1 MELRLLHN
9 YTTLTSKTIAAVN
22 TPSAEAAWQISV
34 PELAFSHPCLMDA
47 ILAVS
52 ALHLRTLQ
60 PSDTS
65 LIRVFHGYM
74 ASSLSQYTQCLAA
87 GVTASNAEALFTTS
101 ALIAFQTSASRRFMN
116 EPHSPDNFGYEPY
129 TLPVQWFHAF
139 QGVKTVVLASWKW
152 LRDSARVR
160 PIIQAQPA
168 LALDMHPAETAFFAG
183 LLSGMDE
190 DIAALDPRDRDE
202 TRRAYEHAVAYLNWA
217 HAKPERSRI
226 VGFPATVSRR
236 FIALLDGHDPR
247 ALLILAN
254 FFAMTRAVED
264 AWWLEG
270 VARKEVAGIMSL
282 LPPEWWGRMDWAVR
296 VANHVGVMDEEL
308 WGTCWNGEGVPPREE
323 GSGKDISEHIELFMQ
338 IEEGKGERG
347 RENMVGDSY
356 GIGLGRAARM
366 GELETEMMVDEEGQ

>member
-9 YTTLTSKTIAAVN
+9 YTTLTAKTLAAVN
-22 TPSAEAAWQISV
+22 TPLAEAAWQISV
-34 PELAFSHPCLMDA
+34 PGLAFSHPCLMDA

-60 PSDTS
+60 PSDSS

-87 GVTASNAEALFTTS
+87 GVTASNAEALFVTS
-101 ALIAFQTSASRRFMN
+101 ALIAFQTSATRRFMN
-116 EPHSPDNFGYEPY
+116 EPHSADDFGHEPY

-168 LALDMHPAETAFFAG
+168 LALDLHPTHAAFFSRLLDG
-183 LLSGMDE
+183 LDE
-190 DIAALDPRDRDE
+190 DLATLEPRDREE

-217 HAKPERSRI
+217 HAKPDRSRI

-236 FIALLDGHDPR
+236 FIALLDGRDPR

-264 AWWLEG
+264 AWWLVG
-270 VARKEVAGIMSL
+270 VAKKEVCGIMGL
-282 LPPEWWGRMDWAVR
+282 LPQEWWGRMDWAVR
-296 VANHVGVMDEEL
+296 VANHEGEVDEEV
-308 WGTCWNGEGVPPREE
+308 WGREGAPVREE
-323 GSGKDISEHIELFMQ
+323 GFDVSEHIELFMQ
-338 IEEGKGERG
+338 SEEGEGEGG
-347 RENMVGDSY
+347 RARILGDSY
-356 GIGLGRAARM
+356 GIGFGKMARM
-366 GELETEMMVDEEGQ
+366 GELETEMTGEEEEL